1 MIELGQPVR
10 PTESS
15 PSTIRRLPG
24 AWLWTTRL
32 LWIAIFLSMVV
43 LNTLAIR
50 AHLARYAS
58 GMLGGSAGL
67 RATLNEQ
74 RLYSLW
80 VDPKGPAAQAGIQT
94 GDLLLAIDGVDIS
107 PDASFQ
113 GVNRQFYGNIGDPL
127 TMTVQNSAQRV
138 QEHSLTLVE
147 EDLLQIWRR
156 FRVPLGIEGNY
167 LPTLEAVLLGV
178 YLLTSA
184 LIFWRRNDDWLAI
197 FLTLTL
203 VLITPQLSYSWYYLG
218 QTAAHWEDTF
228 RLIIAVAVALT
239 LPNFYLL
246 PNGRFVPRWAIVPTV
261 AWVLWSIST
270 ELFPASP
277 VSIYRAS
284 GATQLLVWLGC
295 YATGMLAQVYRYRYE
310 ATPAEKEQIKWVAFG
325 LTVAVIVNLGW
336 TLAFELFPVLGHLG
350 QPHEWMWLI
359 GRTVYVLG
367 MMTLPI
373 SFGIAIF
380 LYRLWDVDILI
391 NRTLVYGTLT
401 AIVVGIYV
409 LVVTT
414 LDLLFS
420 ASGTA
425 LSQIIALSLDLVL
438 FEPLRERL
446 QKGVDRLMFGESE
459 DLPVVIAR
467 LGQRLSQAEGA
478 EVVLPII
485 VETLAESLNLPYVA
499 IALREGDGFHVAA
512 SVGTP
517 IAAYFTWPLVYQKQA
532 VGQLILAP
540 RTVGEPFKPAE
551 LAVIQNVAHHVSVAV
566 HDVLLDHELHH
577 RKVTL
582 SLK

>member
-10 PTESS
+10 PIESS
-15 PSTIRRLPG
+15 PPTMRRLPSV
-24 AWLWTTRL
+24 WLWITRS
-32 LWIAIFLSMVV
+32 LWITIFLAMVI
-43 LNTLAIR
+43 LNTMAIR
-50 AHLARYAS
+50 AQLERNAS

-74 RLYSLW
+74 HLYALR
-80 VDPKGPAAQAGIQT
+80 VDPKGPAAQLDLQT
-94 GDLLLAIDGVDIS
+94 GDLLLAINGVDIS
-107 PDASFQ
+107 PNDSYQ
-113 GVNRQFYGNIGDPL
+113 TVNRQFYGKIGDPL
-127 TMTVQNSAQRV
+127 TVTVQNGV
-138 QEHSLTLVE
+138 QQVEEHTLTLVE

-156 FRVPLGIEGNY
+156 FRVPLGMEGNY
-167 LPTLEAVLLGV
+167 LPTLEAILLGV

-197 FLTLTL
+197 YLTLTL

-270 ELFPASP
+270 ELFPTSP
-277 VSIYRAS
+277 LSIYRAS
-284 GATQLLVWLGC
+284 GATQLWVWLAW
-295 YATGMLAQVYRYRYE
+295 YATGMVAQVYRYRYE

-325 LTVAVIVNLGW
+325 LTVAVVVNLGW

-350 QPHEWMWLI
+350 QAHEWMWLI
-359 GRTVYVLG
+359 GRTVYIVG

-409 LVVTT
+409 VVVTA

-478 EVVLPII
+478 EVVLPTI
-485 VETLAESLNLPYVA
+485 VETLAGSLNLPYVA
-499 IALREGDGFHVAA
+499 IALREGDGFRVVA
-512 SVGTP
+512 SLGTP
-517 IAAYFTWPLVYQKQA
+517 IVAYFTWPLVYQKQA

-540 RTVGEPFKPAE
+540 RAVGEPFKPAE
-551 LAVIQNVAHHVSVAV
+551 LEVIQNVVFHVSVAV
-566 HDVLLDHELHH
+566 HDLLLDNELHH
-577 RKVTL
+577 RKVTV

>member
-1 MIELGQPVR
+1 MIELGQPAHH
-10 PTESS
+10 TESA
-15 PSTIRRLPG
+15 PATIRRLPG
-24 AWLWTTRL
+24 AWLWATRL
-32 LWIAIFLSMVV
+32 LWIAIFLLMVV
-43 LNTLAIR
+43 LNILAIR
-50 AHLARYAS
+50 AHLEREAN
-58 GMLGGSAGL
+58 GLWGGSAGL

-74 RLYSLW
+74 HRYTLQ
-80 VDPKGPAAQAGIQT
+80 VDPKGPAAQSGMHS
-94 GDLLLAIDGVDIS
+94 GDLLLAIDGVDIA
-107 PDASFQ
+107 PEDAYQ
-113 GVNRQFYGNIGDPL
+113 TVNRQFYGTIGDPL
-127 TMTVQNSAQRV
+127 TVTVQNAAQQV
-138 QEHSLTLVE
+138 EEHTLTLVE

-156 FRVPLGIEGNY
+156 FRMPLGIRGSY
-167 LPTLEAVLLGV
+167 LPTLEAILLGG
-178 YLLTSA
+178 YLLTSV
-184 LIFWRRNDDWLAI
+184 LIFWRRNDDWLA
-197 FLTLTL
+197 FYLTLTL
-203 VLITPQLSYSWYYLG
+203 VMITPQLSYSWYYLG
-218 QTAAHWEDTF
+218 QTAPNWELPF
-228 RLIIAVAVALT
+228 QLILAIAVAFT

-246 PNGRFVPRWAIVPTV
+246 PNGRFVPRWTIALTV
-261 AWVLWSIST
+261 AWVLWIAAT
-270 ELFPASP
+270 ELFPNSP
-277 VSIYRAS
+277 WSIYQAP
-284 GATQLLVWLGC
+284 GATQLWVWLAWF
-295 YATGMLAQVYRYRYE
+295 ATGMAAQVYRYRHE
-310 ATPAEKEQIKWVAFG
+310 ATPTEKEQIKWVAFG

-336 TLAFELFPVLGHLG
+336 MLAFELFPVLAHVG
-350 QPHEWMWLI
+350 QAHEWMWRI
-359 GRTVYVLG
+359 GRTIYVVG

-409 LVVTT
+409 VVVTT
-414 LDLLFS
+414 LDTVFN

-478 EVVLPII
+478 EVVLPTI
-485 VETLAESLNLPYVA
+485 VETLAESLNVPYVA
-499 IALREGDGFHVAA
+499 IALREGEGFRVVA

-532 VGQLILAP
+532 VGQLVMAP
-540 RTVGEPFKPAE
+540 RALGETFKPAE
-551 LAVIQNVAHHVSVAV
+551 LETIQSVTHHVSVAV

-577 RKVTL
+577 RKVTM